1 MLPAAGVA
9 VGSSVPG
16 ASGSERSPIIPIPRN
31 PLGAMKKLMVAA
43 AKRDQPLVQVTH
55 PALESGLAAP
65 PPALLCN
72 ATAYIWSSDH
82 NPTSQRR
89 SRVGLLR
96 HRLRLRIPDAR
107 LHHFSTLFTRY
118 PRTITPG
125 AVYLRAATTGMR
137 APKRFVHAALEAR
150 GPDGKGRTVW
160 SGCWPHAPMH
170 ARVV

>member
-16 ASGSERSPIIPIPRN
+16 ASGSEGSPIIPIPRK
-31 PLGAMKKLMVAA
+31 PIRAMKKLMVAA
-43 AKRDQPLVQVTH
+43 AKRDHPLVQVTH
-55 PALESGLAAP
+55 PAALESGLAAP

-72 ATAYIWSSDH
+72 AIAYIWSSDH

-89 SRVGLLR
+89 SRVGLLH
-96 HRLRLRIPDAR
+96 HRLKLRIPDAR

-118 PRTITPG
+118 PCTITPG
-125 AVYLRAATTGMR
+125 AVYLRAATNGYSR
-137 APKRFVHAALEAR
+137 AETVRAFDAGRAR
-150 GPDGKGRTVW
+150 ARREGRVCV
-160 SGCWPHAPMH
+160 CWPHAPMH